1 MHESDGSA
9 ARMVQFSPEEHTPV
23 TEVSDA
29 YMREQLEKR
38 RVELN
43 LAISTATPEVPTA
56 PFAGL
61 LGEVDSAIE
70 RIEEGTFGVCVDCR
84 GVVEKERLLADPLVK
99 VCLDCLPAEERRAL
113 ERDLELA
120 SSVQRGL
127 LPEKSVRFADW
138 HIHYE
143 YKPAG
148 LVSGDYCDLI
158 VPRHSDGKMV
168 FLLGDVSGKG
178 LAASLLMT
186 HLHAMFRA
194 LSSPEPSAQ
203 LELDKMMETANR
215 VFCESTLAG
224 QFATL
229 VCGWA
234 GNSGELELA
243 SAGHLPAMLVRR
255 DGVKQFSATGLPLG
269 MFSSSRYAVQRVRL
283 EPGDSLLLYTDGI
296 TEARNSAGF
305 EYTPR
310 KLARVAG
317 ERHRSSPADML
328 AACMKDVDTHSG
340 GARLLDDQTL
350 MVIHR
355 NETGGLSLND

>member
-1 MHESDGSA
+1 M
-9 ARMVQFSPEEHTPV
+9 

-43 LAISTATPEVPTA
+43 MAISAVTPEVSTA
-56 PFAGL
+56 PLVEL
-61 LGEVDSAIE
+61 LGEVDSAVE
-70 RIEEGTFGVCVDCR
+70 RIEEGSFGVCVDCH

-120 SSVQRGL
+120 STVQRGL
-127 LPEKSVRFADW
+127 LPEKAVRFADW

-158 VPRHSDGKMV
+158 VPRRADGKMI

-194 LSSPEPSAQ
+194 LSSPAPGAQ
-203 LELDKMMETANR
+203 LELDKLMETANR

-269 MFSSSRYAVQRVRL
+269 MFSSSRYAVQRVRM

-296 TEARNSAGF
+296 TEARNSAGH
-305 EYTPR
+305 EYTPK
-310 KLARVAG
+310 KLASVAG
-317 ERHRSSPADML
+317 ERHRWSPAELL
-328 AACMKDVDTHSG
+328 AACMRDVDAHAS

-355 NETGGLSLND
+355 NESGGLSLND